1 MADLDLGN
9 DTYIVEGVV
18 ETDPLTGLC
27 TIRTGDGRGKHFNFD
42 PQSALQHFKGQE
54 VRFVLVP
61 LATIAQL
68 QKLAEQAG
76 LTGEAV
82 DLVDDPSNEN

>member
-1 MADLDLGN
+1 MANLDLGN
-9 DTYIVEGVV
+9 DTYLIEGVV

-27 TIRTGDGRGKHFNFD
+27 TIRTGDGQGKHFNFD

-54 VRFVLVP
+54 VRFVLVS

-68 QKLAEQAG
+68 QKLAQQASALG
-76 LTGEAV
+76 DQLEI
-82 DLVDDPSNEN
+82 VDDPSNEN